1 MPEQKE
7 SSVLFSLKELMNLE
21 EDRIRQ
27 EESSRKAKQEAE
39 LQARLEIERR
49 AREDEESRI
58 RAEDERRR
66 SEEQRTREDA
76 ARLEAIHQGEV
87 EKARLDA
94 ENAARLEQM
103 RHQQE
108 HERQLHALSQD
119 KHKKRLTMAAVG
131 VSLLLVVGAIG
142 GVTAY
147 TSARDKAAAAAAEQA
162 RANQELQAQ
171 LASLTKQADDEKANM
186 DNLNAQLGAANDVAT
201 KLALEKQL
209 AEAKK
214 QAEITAAARA
224 KLRSSGGGGGGNT
237 SGPAKPRAACTCQA
251 GDPLCSCIQ

>member
-27 EESSRKAKQEAE
+27 EETSRKAKQEAE
-39 LQARLEIERR
+39 LQARLEVERR

-66 SEEQRTREDA
+66 AEEQRSREEQA
-76 ARLEAIHQGEV
+76 KLEAIHKGEV

-142 GVTAY
+142 GVMAY
-147 TSARDKAAAAAAEQA
+147 TSARDKAAAAAAEQSRENA
-162 RANQELQAQ
+162 ELQGKLDT
-171 LASLTKQADDEKANM
+171 LAKQAEDEKANV
-186 DNLNAQLGAANDVAT
+186 DTLSAKLGAANDVAT

-209 AEAKK
+209 AEAQTE
-214 QAEITAAARA
+214 QAATAAARA
-224 KLRSSGGGGGGNT
+224 RVSAQHSSGSGSGGPT
-237 SGPAKPRAACTCQA
+237 KVRAACTCQA